1 MDQNAY
7 NRLRSQVD
15 FLESLLAVLVIALFV
30 LAISGAPDFA
40 VITLAVIIAGGLLN
54 LYRQHQLLEGYTCPQ
69 CRNTPHHKVDER
81 AGDYHDPATANCL
94 HCGERLTD

>member
-15 FLESLLAVLVIALFV
+15 FLDSLLAVLVIALFV

-40 VITLAVIIAGGLLN
+40 VMTLAVIIAGGLLN
-54 LYRQHQLLEGYTCPQ
+54 LYRQHQLLERYSCPK
-69 CRNTPHHKVDER
+69 CGESPHHRIDER
-81 AGDYHDPATANCL
+81 AGVYHDPATANCL

>member
-1 MDQNAY
+1 MSQNAY

-40 VITLAVIIAGGLLN
+40 VITLAVIIGGGLLN

-81 AGDYHDPATANCL
+81 AGDYHDPTTANCL

>member
-40 VITLAVIIAGGLLN
+40 VITLAVIIGGGLLN

-81 AGDYHDPATANCL
+81 AGDYHDPATASCL

>member
-1 MDQNAY
+1 MSQNAY

-15 FLESLLAVLVIALFV
+15 FLESLLAVLVIALLV

-40 VITLAVIIAGGLLN
+40 VITLTAIIGGGLLS
-54 LYRQHQLLEGYTCPQ
+54 LYRQHQLLERYSCPK
-69 CRNTPHHKVDER
+69 CGESPHHRIDER
-81 AGDYHDPATANCL
+81 AGVYHDPATANCL

>member
-30 LAISGAPDFA
+30 LTISGAPDFA
-40 VITLAVIIAGGLLN
+40 VIILAVIIACGLLN
-54 LYRQHQLLEGYTCPQ
+54 LYRQHQLLERYTCPN
-69 CRNTPHHKVDER
+69 CRNTPHQKFDER
-81 AGDYHDPATANCL
+81 AGDYHDPATADCL
-94 HCGERLTD
+94 HCGQRLTE